1 MNLDGFLPSLP
12 RPNPHRLFA
21 RNDEDLPV
29 TDPSRLRRRLD
40 GLHHLFTLAIRN
52 DHLDLHLRKKI
63 DGIFRPPVELGMPLL
78 SAESLHL
85 TDREP
90 LDADLRQGILHL
102 VQLER
107 LDDRFDLLHH
117 PLPTLQE
124 SIRLP
129 HSRGPFPFMAS
140 PPGRASPMPI
150 LSSISIRVNPRKVLE
165 NARSDTFL
173 CLASPPVHAH
183 RLGTSSSLARFVSRI
198 SLLLDRAEQ
207 RHHRLRGVQEATT
220 NDRLQ
225 ARDHA
230 VRSPVGDRAYHEHVG
245 PDIAADRSPAGTPAS
260 RGAHPGSDLWTGD

>member
-40 GLHHLFTLAIRN
+40 GLHHLFTLAIRH
-52 DHLDLHLRKKI
+52 DPLDLHLRKKI
-63 DGIFRPPVELGMPLL
+63 DGRFRPPVELGMPLL

-140 PPGRASPMPI
+140 PPRRA
-150 LSSISIRVNPRKVLE
+150 
-165 NARSDTFL
+165 
-173 CLASPPVHAH
+173 ASPPPAARRDRPHPPLRSTHELPRRAPPRGPRH
-183 RLGTSSSLARFVSRI
+183 QASPPPPARCAGGDDQRSIAGTRPRRTLPSWRSSLP
-198 SLLLDRAEQ
+198 
-207 RHHRLRGVQEATT
+207 RG
-220 NDRLQ
+220 
-225 ARDHA
+225 
-230 VRSPVGDRAYHEHVG
+230 
-245 PDIAADRSPAGTPAS
+245 
-260 RGAHPGSDLWTGD
+260 